1 MDFFIE
7 HIHEVSEDDYGYWFI
22 KKSTEKGNA
31 PFFSVKNIKWI
42 TDKEFQFMNIPIYIV
57 KSFSAIDD
65 IMKDTVRHKSAI
77 YDIQITKTI
86 KNWSLGP
93 IRDRIM

>member
-42 TDKEFQFMNIPIYIV
+42 TG
-57 KSFSAIDD
+57 KSRY
-65 IMKDTVRHKSAI
+65 IMKENVP
-77 YDIQITKTI
+77 YV
-86 KNWSLGP
+86 
-93 IRDRIM
+93 